1 MNKRIIIYC
10 LLANLFLSCS
20 IQKEPATE
28 LQTQY
33 SANWQTA
40 LQEKLPL
47 LGHRNWIVITDMAY
61 PLQAKEGIT
70 TLYASEPYTEVLG
83 TVKKMLDNSSHVY
96 AHTYQDKE
104 LSFLEEDICPGIAN
118 LKEEMKKV
126 LSPTEIMH
134 IEHDNLIGR
143 LDSISNLFEVVI
155 IKTGLTKPYTSTFF
169 ELDCKYWDNRRQ
181 SILNGRIADAKNVPQ
196 H

>member
-10 LLANLFLSCS
+10 LLANLLLSCS

-28 LQTQY
+28 IQTQQ

-70 TLYASEPYTEVLG
+70 TLYASESYTEVLG
-83 TVKKMLDNSSHVY
+83 TVKKMLDTSAHVY

-169 ELDCKYWDNRRQ
+169 ELDCKYWDNHKQ
-181 SILNGRIADAKNVPQ
+181 SILNGRIADAKNVL
-196 H
+196 

>member
-10 LLANLFLSCS
+10 LLANLLLSCS

-28 LQTQY
+28 LQTQQ

-83 TVKKMLDNSSHVY
+83 TVKKMLDTSAHVY

-169 ELDCKYWDNRRQ
+169 ELDCKYWDNHKQ
-181 SILNGRIADAKNVPQ
+181 SILNGRIADAKNVLQ

>member
-10 LLANLFLSCS
+10 LLGNLFLSCS

-28 LQTQY
+28 LQTQH

-70 TLYASEPYTEVLG
+70 TLYASESYTEVLG

-126 LSPTEIMH
+126 LSPSEIMH

-181 SILNGRIADAKNVPQ
+181 SILSGRIADAKNVPQ

>member
-10 LLANLFLSCS
+10 LLANLLLSCS

-28 LQTQY
+28 LQTQQ

-70 TLYASEPYTEVLG
+70 TLYASESYTEVLG
-83 TVKKMLDNSSHVY
+83 TVKKMLDTSAHVY

-169 ELDCKYWDNRRQ
+169 ELDCKYWDNHKQ
-181 SILNGRIADAKNVPQ
+181 SILNGRIADAKNVLQ

>member
-1 MNKRIIIYC
+1 MNKLIVLYC
-10 LLANLFLSCS
+10 LFTNLFLSSCL
-20 IQKEPATE
+20 QKDPVVTGQA
-28 LQTQY
+28 
-33 SANWQTA
+33 SRPDNWQTV

-83 TVKKMLDNSSHVY
+83 TVKNMLDNSMHVY

-104 LSFLEEDICPGIAN
+104 LSFLEEDFCPGIAG
-118 LKEEMKKV
+118 LKAEMKQV
-126 LSPTEIMH
+126 LSSSEIIN
-134 IEHDNLIGR
+134 IEHDQLIAR

-169 ELDCKYWDNRRQ
+169 ELDCKYWDNSKQ
-181 SILNGRIADAKNVPQ
+181 SILNGRIADAKQ
-196 H
+196 SK

>member
-1 MNKRIIIYC
+1 MNKPI
-10 LLANLFLSCS
+10 AVLFLLFLFLVSACQS
-20 IQKEPATE
+20 KENRI
-28 LQTQY
+28 
-33 SANWQTA
+33 SNKNWQTV

-83 TVKKMLDNSSHVY
+83 TVKNMLDNSMHVY

-104 LSFLEEDICPGIAN
+104 LSFLEEDFCPGIAG
-118 LKEEMKKV
+118 LKAEMKQV
-126 LSPTEIMH
+126 LSSSEIIN
-134 IEHDNLIGR
+134 IEHDQLIAR

-169 ELDCKYWDNRRQ
+169 ELDCKYWDNSKQ
-181 SILNGRIADAKNVPQ
+181 FILNGRIADAKLSK
-196 H
+196 

>member
-28 LQTQY
+28 LQTQH

-118 LKEEMKKV
+118 LKEEMRKV
-126 LSPTEIMH
+126 LSPSEIMH

-181 SILNGRIADAKNVPQ
+181 SILSGRIADAKNVPQ

>member
-28 LQTQY
+28 LQTQQTV
-33 SANWQTA
+33 NWQTA

-104 LSFLEEDICPGIAN
+104 LSFLEEDICQGIAN

-181 SILNGRIADAKNVPQ
+181 SILNGQIADAKNVPQ